1 MCVHVGKHP
10 RGERTQSHDKMQAMA
25 QAPPDLIGRLA
36 VHYQLI
42 NMQQL
47 ATATQEQG
55 RNPQARLGELL
66 VQLGF
71 INQTQLAQ
79 LLEAQRQY
87 LSQQGGSSGG
97 GAAPARPPTARRAG
111 GTIVGQA
118 PAPAHANIPGL
129 PGGRRPRPKP
139 PAAPAAPP
147 QSPPAPPSPNRAQT
161 GSQPR
166 HAQSGPQA
174 QPRPEVR
181 VDPQRLQWLHRVLA
195 RGCEMDAS
203 DVHIHSGS
211 PVKVRVYHALNVLM
225 PDVLSAQEAES
236 VLIPAM
242 TPAQREVYFQKGE
255 IDFTYA
261 VPHVGRFRAN
271 IYNQQTGPCGCFH
284 YIPEEPP
291 HITDLGLPTSIA
303 RVVNHTNGIVLVT
316 GAAGSG
322 KTSTMAALINLINEE
337 RADHIL
343 SIEDP
348 IEYVHASKRGIV
360 NQREVT
366 RHTHSFAAAL
376 HSALREDPDVICI
389 GELRDLETISLAMSA
404 AETGH
409 LVIGTLHTQGCI
421 RTINRIIGAYPPS
434 QQPQVRTML
443 SESLRAIISQKLI
456 ARADHSGMVLAYEL
470 LIANVASAN
479 LIRENRTFQL
489 GQVLQMGRGRGMRA
503 MDESLMELVRQ
514 GLITKQTAARE
525 ADDPRPFSS

>member
-1 MCVHVGKHP
+1 MP
-10 RGERTQSHDKMQAMA
+10 

-42 NMQQL
+42 SMQQL
-47 ATATQEQG
+47 AAATQEQG

-87 LSQQGGSSGG
+87 LAQQGDGAG
-97 GAAPARPPTARRAG
+97 GAPPPPAQPARPPAARRAG

-118 PAPAHANIPGL
+118 PAPAQANIPGL
-129 PGGRRPRPKP
+129 PGGRRPRPRP
-139 PAAPAAPP
+139 PAGPAAPRQAPP
-147 QSPPAPPSPNRAQT
+147 RPSPPSPGRAQT
-161 GSQPR
+161 GPEPR
-166 HAQSGPQA
+166 HARSGPQA

-195 RGCEMDAS
+195 RACEMDAS
-203 DVHIHSGS
+203 DVHVHSGS
-211 PVKVRVYHALNVLM
+211 AVKVRVYHALNVLI

-242 TPAQREVYFQKGE
+242 TPEQREVYFEKGE

-303 RVVNHTNGIVLVT
+303 RVINHSNGIVLVT

-348 IEYVHASKRGIV
+348 IEYVHPSKRGVV
-360 NQREVT
+360 NQREVN
-366 RHTHSFAAAL
+366 RHTRSFAAAL
-376 HSALREDPDVICI
+376 HSSLREDPDVICI

-456 ARADHSGMVLAYEL
+456 PRADHSGMALAYEL
-470 LIANVASAN
+470 LIANVAASN

-489 GQVLQMGRGRGMRA
+489 GQVLQMGRGRGMRS

-514 GLITKQTAARE
+514 GAITKQAAARD
-525 ADDPRPFSS
+525 ADDPRPFQT